1 MAQSS
6 SSKSPVAATVSAVAS
21 TLQTA
26 MKNAMLEAADIQIL
40 EAAAA
45 KDLARDQQFTQEE
58 ANYKNLA
65 KNLYDAQQAA
75 DKRLVKAALIPRTGE
90 AASPINF
97 MFNPTDLSLSRS
109 VTIKTMEGS
118 RTQRGLPKVNFGSIE
133 AYKLTLSG
141 ILFDTYETGTS
152 VLNRIQ
158 SLLDAVDFSKFKD
171 PFAEPKTSG
180 GYQERLVKLS
190 SSETAMKSFVGSVGG
205 KNVLGYREYGS
216 EKVGSQTLETRRP
229 PVFYFI
235 WGEKNYMCCMI
246 KQLDYKLTMFL
257 PNGTPVRA
265 MVTITLEEVDLGVAS
280 RAFSE
285 RQKFVV

>member
-1 MAQSS
+1 MAKSS
-6 SSKSPVAATVSAVAS
+6 SSESPVSEAVS
-21 TLQTA
+21 TLKTA
-26 MKNAMLEAADIQIL
+26 FKNAMLEAADIKML

-45 KDLARDQQFTQEE
+45 NDRARDRQFVLEE
-58 ANYKNLA
+58 KNFKKEAQDIYK
-65 KNLYDAQQAA
+65 AQQR
-75 DKRLVKAALIPRTGE
+75 DQRLVKAALIPRTGE
-90 AASPINF
+90 AASAINF

-109 VTIKTMEGS
+109 VTIKTMDGS

-141 ILFDTYETGTS
+141 ILFDTYEKRVS
-152 VLNRIQ
+152 VFDSIQ
-158 SLLDAVDFSKFKD
+158 PLLDAVDFSKFKD
-171 PFAEPKTSG
+171 PFAKPEIG
-180 GYQERLVKLS
+180 RYRERLVKLS
-190 SSETAMKSFVGSVGG
+190 SEETAMKSFVGSFGG
-205 KNVLGYREYGS
+205 KDVLGYREYGS

-257 PNGTPVRA
+257 PDGTPVRA

>member
-1 MAQSS
+1 MKSYKAQ
-6 SSKSPVAATVSAVAS
+6 
-21 TLQTA
+21 Q
-26 MKNAMLEAADIQIL
+26 
-40 EAAAA
+40 
-45 KDLARDQQFTQEE
+45 RDQ
-58 ANYKNLA
+58 
-65 KNLYDAQQAA
+65 
-75 DKRLVKAALIPRTGE
+75 RLVKAALIPRTGE
-90 AASPINF
+90 AASPIYF

-109 VTIKTMEGS
+109 VTIKTMDGS

-141 ILFDTYETGTS
+141 ILFDTYETGAS
-152 VLNRIQ
+152 VFDSIKP
-158 SLLDAVDFSKFKD
+158 LLDAVDFSKFKD
-171 PFAEPKTSG
+171 PFAKPTTRG

-190 SSETAMKSFVGSVGG
+190 SSETAMQSFVGSVGG
-205 KNVLGYREYGS
+205 KNVLGYREFGS

-265 MVTITLEEVDLGVAS
+265 MVNITLEEVDLGVAS

-285 RQKFVV
+285 RQKFVVT

>member
-1 MAQSS
+1 MAESS
-6 SSKSPVAATVSAVAS
+6 SSGSPAAAVLS

-26 MKNAMLEAADIQIL
+26 LKNAMLEAADIKIL

-45 KDLARDQQFTQEE
+45 EDLARDRQFISEE
-58 ANYKNLA
+58 NRFKNLA
-65 KNLYDAQQAA
+65 QESYKAQQR
-75 DKRLVKAALIPRTGE
+75 DQRLVKAALIPRTGE
-90 AASPINF
+90 AASPIYF

-109 VTIKTMEGS
+109 VTIQNMDGS

-152 VLNRIQ
+152 VFNRIQ
-158 SLLDAVDFSKFKD
+158 PLLDAVDFSKFKD
-171 PFAEPKTSG
+171 PFAKSTTSD

-190 SSETAMKSFVGSVGG
+190 SSETAMQSFVGSVGG

-216 EKVGSQTLETRRP
+216 EGVGSQSLETRRP

-265 MVTITLEEVDLGVAS
+265 MVNITLEEVDLGVAS
-280 RAFSE
+280 RAFSK
-285 RQKFVV
+285 RQKFVVT

>member
-1 MAQSS
+1 MAKSS
-6 SSKSPVAATVSAVAS
+6 SSESPVSEAVS
-21 TLQTA
+21 TLKTA
-26 MKNAMLEAADIQIL
+26 FKNAMLEAADIKML

-45 KDLARDQQFTQEE
+45 NDEYRDRQFVLEEKNFKKEAQDIYKAQQRDQ
-58 ANYKNLA
+58 
-65 KNLYDAQQAA
+65 
-75 DKRLVKAALIPRTGE
+75 RLVKAALIPRTGE
-90 AASPINF
+90 AASAIYF

-109 VTIKTMEGS
+109 VTIKTMDGS

-141 ILFDTYETGTS
+141 ILFDTYETGAS
-152 VLNRIQ
+152 VFNRIQ
-158 SLLDAVDFSKFKD
+158 PLLDAVDFSKFKD
-171 PFAEPKTSG
+171 PFAEPTTG
-180 GYQERLVKLS
+180 RYRERLVKLS

-205 KNVLGYREYGS
+205 KDVLGYREFGS

-285 RQKFVV
+285 RQKFIV

>member
-1 MAQSS
+1 MAKSS

-171 PFAEPKTSG
+171 PFAKPTTPG
-180 GYQERLVKLS
+180 GFQERLVKLS
-190 SSETAMKSFVGSVGG
+190 SSETAMKSFVGEIGG
-205 KNVLGYREYGS
+205 KNVLGAREFGS

-235 WGEKNYMCCMI
+235 WVSGN
-246 KQLDYKLTMFL
+246 KQ
-257 PNGTPVRA
+257 
-265 MVTITLEEVDLGVAS
+265 S
-280 RAFSE
+280 
-285 RQKFVV
+285 

>member
-1 MAQSS
+1 MSS
-6 SSKSPVAATVSAVAS
+6 SSAKTAATQALS

-26 MKNAMLEAADIQIL
+26 LKNAMLEAADIKIL
-40 EAAAA
+40 ESAADA
-45 KDLARDQQFTQEE
+45 DLARDQQFISEE
-58 ANYKNLA
+58 NKYRNIAQKSYQ
-65 KNLYDAQQAA
+65 AQQN
-75 DKRLVKAALIPRTGE
+75 DLRLVKAALIPRTGE

-97 MFNPTDLSLSRS
+97 MFNPTDLSLSRT
-109 VTIKTMEGS
+109 VTIKTMDGS
-118 RTQRGLPKVNFGSIE
+118 RTQRGLPKVNFGSIDP
-133 AYKLTLSG
+133 YKLTLSG
-141 ILFDTYETGTS
+141 ILFDTYETGVS
-152 VLNRIQ
+152 VFNSIQ

-171 PFAEPKTSG
+171 PFAKPTTQD

-190 SSETAMKSFVGSVGG
+190 SSTTAMQSFVGSVGG
-205 KNVLGYREYGS
+205 KNVLGYREFGS

-265 MVTITLEEVDLGVAS
+265 MVNITLEEVDLGVAS

-285 RQKFVV
+285 RQKFVVT

>member
-1 MAQSS
+1 MSS
-6 SSKSPVAATVSAVAS
+6 SSTSPVAAAVS
-21 TLQTA
+21 TLTTA
-26 MKNAMLEAADIQIL
+26 LKNAMLEAADIQML
-40 EAAAA
+40 EAAAKA
-45 KDLARDQQFTQEE
+45 DLARDEQFLSEE
-58 ANYKNLA
+58 AKYKDLA
-65 KNLYDAQQAA
+65 KDLYTAQQTG
-75 DKRLVKAALIPRTGE
+75 DKKFVKAALIPRTGE
-90 AASPINF
+90 EASPINF

-118 RTQRGLPKVNFGSIE
+118 RTQRGLPKVNFGSIDP
-133 AYKLTLSG
+133 YKLTLSG

-152 VLNRIQ
+152 VLKRIQ

-171 PFAEPKTSG
+171 PFAKPKTSD

-190 SSETAMKSFVGSVGG
+190 SSATAMQSFVGSFGG
-205 KNVLGYREYGS
+205 KNILGYREYGS

-280 RAFSE
+280 RAFSD